1 MEIPQF
7 SAKYYRF
14 SVDFRGIKTDFLRD
28 RGGIKMEKA
37 PLILLVG
44 KSGSGKNYFTKFAK
58 EKLEMD
64 EVISRTTREPRFAGE
79 DTHLFVSR
87 ERAERE
93 INNSLAYTYYCGNHY
108 YVLEEDL
115 KGKIFYVVDQKGVE
129 TFKSNCYDIP
139 HIVVYY
145 NVPFF
150 VRAWRM
156 FKRGDELKEII
167 KRLIN
172 DHKDFNKMKQLQDV
186 EVKNMQQLTTI
197 GKVVFDYKEYINTES
212 IINMMNICV
221 AFNQGG
227 E

>member
-1 MEIPQF
+1 
-7 SAKYYRF
+7 
-14 SVDFRGIKTDFLRD
+14 
-28 RGGIKMEKA
+28 MEKS

-58 EKLEMD
+58 EKMGMD
-64 EVISRTTREPRFAGE
+64 EVISRTTRKPRYKGE
-79 DTHLFVSR
+79 DAHLFVGM

-115 KGKIFYVVDQKGVE
+115 KDKIFYVIDKKGVE
-129 TFKSNCYDIP
+129 TFKSNCYNIP
-139 HIVVYY
+139 HIVIYY

-156 FKRGDELKEII
+156 FKRGDELKQII

-172 DHKDFNKMKQLQDV
+172 DRKNFNKMKQLQDI
-186 EVKNMQQLTTI
+186 EVKNMQQLITAGEI
-197 GKVVFDYKEYINTES
+197 VFNYKEYINIEELIEAIKTNLAKQEAKQWKYGK
-212 IINMMNICV
+212 ILQVMKDYIKLVI
-221 AFNQGG
+221 
-227 E
+227 